1 MSFVLR
7 PAGVSRPEL
16 VTLVTTLA
24 VVEGVK
30 HATTL
35 DTAIRWPNDVM
46 VSGRKLAGVIAE
58 AVSYNREITQV
69 VVGIGVNCN
78 APVSKIR
85 GLEDVATSLT
95 EELGRDSE
103 IHRLRHS
110 ILSSFSLLYERW
122 RAGEDM
128 LPQWKQHLATIGR
141 SVSIKLKTDETP
153 FPCQAL
159 DIDPEGGL
167 VVVRGGSPIIIH
179 AEDLDWL
186 RELV

>member
-1 MSFVLR
+1 MSYVLR
-7 PAGVSRPEL
+7 LAGISRPEL
-16 VTLVTTLA
+16 VTPVTALA
-24 VVEGVK
+24 VVDGIK
-30 HATTL
+30 CATAL

-46 VSGRKLAGVIAE
+46 VKGRKLAGVIAE
-58 AVSYNREITQV
+58 AMSYKREVTQV
-69 VVGIGVNCN
+69 IVGIGVNCN

-85 GLEDVATSLT
+85 GLEEVATSLT
-95 EELGRDSE
+95 EELGRNSE
-103 IHRLRHS
+103 IYGLRDS

-128 LPQWKQHLATIGR
+128 LPRWKQHLGTIGKP
-141 SVSIKLKTDETP
+141 VSIKLKTDETP

-159 DIDPEGGL
+159 DVDPEGSL
-167 VVVRGGSPIIIH
+167 VVARDGSPTIIH